1 MRCAIGAV
9 LMVGAIATGV
19 PGVLLMR
26 CARWCGDRMREVQ
39 A

>member
-1 MRCAIGAV
+1 MRPILGCLLLA
-9 LMVGAIATGV
+9 GAIAIGV

-26 CARWCGDRMREVQ
+26 CARWFGRRMREVE

>member
-1 MRCAIGAV
+1 MRLV
-9 LMVGAIATGV
+9 LFFGAIAFGV

-26 CARWCGDRMREVQ
+26 AARWCGRRMREVE

>member
-1 MRCAIGAV
+1 MRPI
-9 LMVGAIATGV
+9 VGCLLLAGCVVTGV

-26 CARWCGDRMREVQ
+26 AARWCGRRMREVQ

>member
-1 MRCAIGAV
+1 MRLVLFVGAV
-9 LMVGAIATGV
+9 VFGV

-26 CARWCGDRMREVQ
+26 AARRCGRRMREVE